1 MSLAL
6 LLKINRFI
14 QRIENAL
21 PQIFGRG
28 FPPEPMYAIA
38 CPGYTPTTLKES
50 SATSSFSLKDLIGDG
65 ILWAVPKH
73 RKTIEKRMKARYGHH
88 LYGSRYMIN
97 PKTTLRICV
106 QCGHDHEVGVLCPN
120 CYQRVMDETKE
131 MQTKIEEKLG
141 LNPVE
146 QEVVVLYDGE
156 KDKPAEFW
164 EGKRVIEMEKP
175 RPTWFSKNLLQKT
188 TQPAAKTTEVKP
200 TNLG

>member
-14 QRIENAL
+14 QRIENVL

-28 FPPEPMYAIA
+28 FPPEPMCVVA
-38 CPGYTPTTLKES
+38 CPNYMPAVNETQSSTP
-50 SATSSFSLKDLIGDG
+50 FSLKDLIGDG

-73 RKTIEKRMKARYGHH
+73 RKSIERRLKAKYGHP
-88 LYGSRYMIN
+88 RYVMKIYT

-120 CYQRVMDETKE
+120 CYKRVMDETQQ
-131 MQTKIEEKLG
+131 MQQIIEEKLG
-141 LNPVE
+141 LNPDDK
-146 QEVVVLYDGE
+146 EVVVLYDGE
-156 KDKPAEFW
+156 RDKPAEFW
-164 EGKRVIEMEKP
+164 EGKRVVEMEKP